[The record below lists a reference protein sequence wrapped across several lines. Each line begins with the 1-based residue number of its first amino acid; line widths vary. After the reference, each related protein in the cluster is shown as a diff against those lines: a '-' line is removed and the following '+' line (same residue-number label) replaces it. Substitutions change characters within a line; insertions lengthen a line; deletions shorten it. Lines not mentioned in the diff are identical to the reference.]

1 MDLEDSLLV
10 ALVELRDFVAEEV
23 VVDSDGVG
31 AFVEHFA
38 SVVEHAGRQPAV
50 VVVVVVVF
58 VVVVAAVVVN
68 DVLVVSEPSFVAKVA
83 VVVETVWYSC

>member
-23 VVDSDGVG
+23 VVDSDGEG

-38 SVVEHAGRQPAV
+38 SVVELAGRQPAV
-50 VVVVVVVF
+50 VVV